1 MSYRPLVLRQKY
13 SNFWDIKKDLNTK
26 KDNLDV
32 RKYMEIFTIVNRTFM
47 QTDIFMNITEA
58 IKLESRE
65 NCYEGER
72 WEIART

>member
-47 QTDIFMNITEA
+47 QTDIFMNITKA